1 MPTVIGLIILIA
13 ALVLGL
19 RATAFAARAVFA
31 ILGFI
36 GLMIILVPLLFLS
49 S

>member
-13 ALVLGL
+13 AVILAL
-19 RATAFAARAVFA
+19 RVTAFAARVALG

-49 S
+49 